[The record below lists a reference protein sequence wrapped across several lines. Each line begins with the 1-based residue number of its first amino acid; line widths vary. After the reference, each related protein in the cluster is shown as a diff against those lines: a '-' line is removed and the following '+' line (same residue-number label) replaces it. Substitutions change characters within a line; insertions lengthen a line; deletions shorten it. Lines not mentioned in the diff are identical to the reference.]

1 MDISKIRSLTYNTSS
16 SWEKRLR
23 CVETL
28 IKLDK
33 TYYLITTRNNTL
45 TDNNDQGEK
54 NLIFLSFNSDDVFK
68 RNFHNIC
75 RDYTGYIYS

>member
-54 NLIFLSFNSDDVFK
+54 NLI
-68 RNFHNIC
+68 
-75 RDYTGYIYS
+75 